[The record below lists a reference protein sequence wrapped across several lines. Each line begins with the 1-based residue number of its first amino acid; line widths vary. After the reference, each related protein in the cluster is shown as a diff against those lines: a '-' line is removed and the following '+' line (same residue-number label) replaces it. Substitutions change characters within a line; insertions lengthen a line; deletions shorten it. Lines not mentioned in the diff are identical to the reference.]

1 MGMWKVATAA
11 ALATFMVAGPAL
23 AQAMGDEKVKAA
35 QQALKDKG
43 HDPGTIDGK
52 MGPKTQ
58 SAIRDFQKAQGMEA
72 TGHLDAKTMQSL
84 GMDGDKTS
92 SAGASATAGSAS
104 PATAPA
110 TAPATDTKDTGK
122 EMSKDATKDMP
133 KADSGVK
140 TDSGAASPATTDAD
154 TEKKTEEKK

>member
-23 AQAMGDEKVKAA
+23 AQAMGDEKVRAA

-92 SAGASATAGSAS
+92 MSSTTGGSARDRS
-104 PATAPA
+104 SRRAARRRRVPRRCRR
-110 TAPATDTKDTGK
+110 
-122 EMSKDATKDMP
+122 
-133 KADSGVK
+133 
-140 TDSGAASPATTDAD
+140 ASPSRRS
-154 TEKKTEEKK
+154 